1 MVIKRLFLLSH
12 VRKRILA
19 SANIAL
25 FEDIAKQNSKKTRF
39 FIVISLFFCYF
50 ASKFK
55 LLNMDKKKLNRLK
68 LVLVEKDKTGVWL
81 AEQLGVTAVTVS
93 KWCSNI
99 TQPTLPTL
107 DKIAELLECEKR
119 ELIND

>member
-1 MVIKRLFLLSH
+1 MYA
-12 VRKRILA
+12 RIA
-19 SANIAL
+19 ISDIFPNFNHKFNI
-25 FEDIAKQNSKKTRF
+25 
-39 FIVISLFFCYF
+39 
-50 ASKFK
+50 
-55 LLNMDKKKLNRLK
+55 LNMTKKKLNRLK

-107 DKIAELLECEKR
+107 DRIAELLECEKR
-119 ELIND
+119 DLITE

>member
-1 MVIKRLFLLSH
+1 MAI
-12 VRKRILA
+12 
-19 SANIAL
+19 
-25 FEDIAKQNSKKTRF
+25 
-39 FIVISLFFCYF
+39 F
-50 ASKFK
+50 ASEFK
-55 LLNMDKKKLNRLK
+55 ILNMDKKKLNRLK

-107 DKIAELLECEKR
+107 DRIAELLECEKR
-119 ELIND
+119 DLITE

>member
-1 MVIKRLFLLSH
+1 MLFSNNFP
-12 VRKRILA
+12 I
-19 SANIAL
+19 
-25 FEDIAKQNSKKTRF
+25 
-39 FIVISLFFCYF
+39 F
-50 ASKFK
+50 AFKFK

-107 DKIAELLECEKR
+107 DRIAELLECELR
-119 ELIND
+119 DLIIE

>member
-1 MVIKRLFLLSH
+1 MKNAFVS
-12 VRKRILA
+12 
-19 SANIAL
+19 
-25 FEDIAKQNSKKTRF
+25 T
-39 FIVISLFFCYF
+39 FISIF
-50 ASKFK
+50 ASEFK
-55 LLNMDKKKLNRLK
+55 ILNMDKKKLNRLK

-107 DKIAELLECEKR
+107 NKIAELLAVNVKD
-119 ELIND
+119 LLNDTESKL